1 MWLKPWAVRSGVS
14 ALGLSAFWT
23 RRRSVRKSPTVIPSK
38 NHDPAAE
45 CVSPWK

>member
-23 RRRSVRKSPTVIPSK
+23 RSRSVRKSPTVMPSK
-38 NHDPAAE
+38 NHARPAE
-45 CVSPWK
+45 CVRPWK